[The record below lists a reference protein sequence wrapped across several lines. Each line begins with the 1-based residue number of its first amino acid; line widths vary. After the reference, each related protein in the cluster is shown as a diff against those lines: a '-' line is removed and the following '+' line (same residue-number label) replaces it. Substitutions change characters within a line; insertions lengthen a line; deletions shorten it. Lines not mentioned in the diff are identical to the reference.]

1 VDEAIAEIGQV
12 VEGYH
17 AARAVHEVAAKHGV
31 EMPIC
36 GYVYDVLHRKVPL
49 KDVVGSMLSRAVTPE
64 N

>member
-1 VDEAIAEIGQV
+1 VDEALAEIGQV

-49 KDVVGSMLSRAVTPE
+49 KDVIESMMAREVTPE